1 LKHFVPVVA
10 LLAAGC
16 GLGSPTSTNPP
27 LTTPTPVEAASTATP
42 APTPA
47 ATACRLPV
55 AGGDAPTDGNA
66 GHGAKGHGGF
76 LQWPGA
82 TFAADP
88 ASLGAYV
95 LGAGKWVPVQR
106 AWVSPDGKS
115 YAYPEYRNVG
125 GPATGIIHVVD
136 IASGADRPLGV
147 PAPSM
152 PVSWEAAG
160 IYIARVVP
168 NSDARPQ
175 GLSLLDPV
183 SGSLRQ
189 ITASGT
195 WTLIG
200 GAAAYGSDL
209 DTTITPPPG
218 GAGPGA
224 GNRVSM
230 LKLDTGQAS
239 VVGTYPATNVA
250 LLGVQGSSLLLG
262 LTTADRY
269 SVKLG
274 SSVLYDGSVTAPQ
287 PSGPAVLDGN
297 TIWLSGNGAV
307 WRSVNGGTAER
318 LTVAGMQL
326 SVVAGACR

>member
-1 LKHFVPVVA
+1 MKHFVPALA

-16 GLGSPTSTNPP
+16 GMGSSTNPP
-27 LTTPTPVEAASTATP
+27 LATPTPVEATSTATP
-42 APTPA
+42 APTPG

-66 GHGAKGHGGF
+66 SHGAKGHGGF
-76 LQWPGA
+76 LQVPGGA
-82 TFAADP
+82 FAADP
-88 ASLGAYV
+88 ASLGSYV

-115 YAYPEYRNVG
+115 YAYPEYRTAA
-125 GPATGIIHVVD
+125 GPVTGIIHVVD

-160 IYIARVVP
+160 IYVARVVP

-175 GLSLLDPV
+175 GLSLLDPA

-209 DTTITPPPG
+209 DATIALPPG

-239 VVGTYPATNVA
+239 IVGTYPATNVA
-250 LLGVQGSSLLLG
+250 LLGAQGANLLLG
-262 LTTADRY
+262 FTTADRY
-269 SVKLG
+269 SVRLG
-274 SSVLYDGSVTAPQ
+274 SSVVFDGAVTAPQ

-297 TIWLSGNGAV
+297 TIWLSGTGAV

-318 LTVAGMQL
+318 LAVAGMQL
-326 SVVAGACR
+326 AVVGGACR